1 VVAVSLGT
9 VADLTHR
16 LALIDPKRADG
27 PDWDAF
33 FLACSGDQPIQPVCD
48 VIAALVLAGSAWGY
62 RDEIVYLTGR
72 PERVREATL
81 LWLAKHGLPTAC
93 VLAETRLLMR
103 RDGDHRPD
111 TVTKREHMAG
121 MLEQGIKIEAVFEDR
136 PSVCRVWREL
146 GLTVFQVGSG
156 EDF

>member
-1 VVAVSLGT
+1 
-9 VADLTHR
+9 
-16 LALIDPKRADG
+16 
-27 PDWDAF
+27 
-33 FLACSGDQPIQPVCD
+33 
-48 VIAALVLAGSAWGY
+48 
-62 RDEIVYLTGR
+62 
-72 PERVREATL
+72 
-81 LWLAKHGLPTAC
+81 
-93 VLAETRLLMR
+93 LLMR

-121 MLEQGIKIEAVFEDR
+121 LIEAGTKIEAVFEDR